1 MSGTK
6 KKKKKRRIIIF
17 TVEII
22 LLLFVLAALFVW
34 SKYQKLN
41 RGPDIIDTDDVMNTD
56 LDEST
61 QKVLKGYTNIAIFGL
76 DNRTNGTF
84 DAGNSDVIMV
94 ASINNDTKEVR
105 LVSVYRDT
113 YLNRSDDSTY
123 NFGKATEAHGI
134 GGTKRSVM
142 MLNRNL
148 DLNIEDYIVVDF
160 KAVTEAIDLLGGV
173 EVEIDAAEA
182 KWMDF
187 YIQETSQVT
196 EHPSETITQPGTYNL
211 NGVQATSYCRIRYT
225 TGDDY
230 KRSQRQREVLSKMI
244 EKAKSAGLGTINK
257 IIDAVFEEVSTS
269 LTLPEIVSLASQMFN
284 YELADTTG
292 FPFKLQYKEI
302 GKKGGVVV
310 PCDLVTNVTE
320 LHKYLFN
327 DYNYTPSNT
336 LQNFSQQIIAETGL
350 GAQDGAGAN
359 VEADT
364 FGTKSKPKD
373 TSVQDTQADT
383 DTSAGFVTQAGTAID
398 DLHTGG
404 TQ

>member
-84 DAGNSDVIMV
+84 DAGNSDVIMI

-302 GKKGGVVV
+302 GKKG
-310 PCDLVTNVTE
+310 DLVTNVTE